1 MFTIGKR
8 TSVFTG
14 EDCEATV
21 GRKAR
26 GPLPT
31 Q

>member
-1 MFTIGKR
+1 MFITGIR
-8 TSVFTG
+8 TSVVKG
-14 EDCEATV
+14 EDCEAMV

-31 Q
+31 H